1 MSHIIKLN
9 EVSDTNPTHSQT
21 TCPSKVETICQVK
34 CQNGPFPS
42 QLPLSCE
49 SLTALIASPLPSTGN
64 EKYER
69 FLEQAKKN
77 MEKEYNKYE
86 SVNHYE
92 MISEDNIEEENTEVR
107 AAPPCTECL

>member
-1 MSHIIKLN
+1 M
-9 EVSDTNPTHSQT
+9 V
-21 TCPSKVETICQVK
+21 PSL
-34 CQNGPFPS
+34 PS
-42 QLPLSCE
+42 LPLSCE
-49 SLTALIASPLPSTGN
+49 SLTRLIASPLPSTGN

-107 AAPPCTECL
+107 AALPCTECL